1 MISAIDGVLRVE
13 CFVRVEG
20 YRGDGLW
27 GKGMGELGRVLG
39 RWFGSETVGNGSM
52 RFWRQ
57 GL

>member
-1 MISAIDGVLRVE
+1 MDGVLRVE

-39 RWFGSETVGNGSM
+39 RWFGAETVGKGG
-52 RFWRQ
+52 FDF
-57 GL
+57 GGYG